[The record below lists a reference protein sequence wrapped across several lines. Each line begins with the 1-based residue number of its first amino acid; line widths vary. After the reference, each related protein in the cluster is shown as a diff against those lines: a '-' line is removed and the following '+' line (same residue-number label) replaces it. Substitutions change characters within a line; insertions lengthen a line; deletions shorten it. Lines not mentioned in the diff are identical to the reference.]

1 MSMDQRSAIFLY
13 TILACGGVEA
23 YGAEGAVRHCAEG
36 AVRHGAEGAGWEQ
49 VIGGDCWVGT
59 RPF

>member
-49 VIGGDCWVGT
+49 VIGGD
-59 RPF
+59 